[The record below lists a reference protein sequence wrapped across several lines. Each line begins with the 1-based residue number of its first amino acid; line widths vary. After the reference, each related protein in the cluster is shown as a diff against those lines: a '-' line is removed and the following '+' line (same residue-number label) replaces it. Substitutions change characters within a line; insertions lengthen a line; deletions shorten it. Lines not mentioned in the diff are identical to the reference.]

1 MVVGVHR
8 GMGLRIGNKLVVPVV
23 VVVVVV
29 VVLLVVVRL
38 Q

>member
-23 VVVVVV
+23 VVVV
-29 VVLLVVVRL
+29 RL